1 MADHTALITDEPDC
15 ESPDR
20 PAENAAVARCIRAY
34 QRAYKKELASLD
46 KGNSNYPS
54 ERAGRKAYLR
64 AMPPLA
70 GYENIR
76 DFIACVTYAELTE
89 VIRHPEAEH
98 FLESVKVAVSAVR
111 HEPNGEPKRPGRPRK
126 TASSEENK

>member
-1 MADHTALITDEPDC
+1 MADHTALIDPPDS

-20 PAENAAVARCIRAY
+20 PSENAAVARCIRAW
-34 QRAYKKELASLD
+34 QRTYNKEIADLD
-46 KGNSNYPS
+46 EDDSRYHA

-89 VIRHPEAEH
+89 VLVHSEAAH
-98 FLESVKVAVSAVR
+98 FLDSAKVAVAAVR
-111 HEPNGEPKRPGRPRK
+111 REPSREPKRLGRPSK
-126 TASSEENK
+126 TSPAEEIK